1 MAVRQS
7 DLHRLLKT
15 NTESRYFFITNDP
28 HESDWIIDNDD
39 TEELKNAKNII
50 RQIRQREYAQF
61 DETRN
66 VWSIPLPDFFR
77 NFRCIKICNHL
88 LSF

>member
-28 HESDWIIDNDD
+28 HESDWIIDDDD
-39 TEELKNAKNII
+39 TEELKNAKKTL
-50 RQIRQREYAQF
+50 
-61 DETRN
+61 ETP
-66 VWSIPLPDFFR
+66 IY
-77 NFRCIKICNHL
+77 KIAKRVVKL
-88 LSF
+88 FLKY